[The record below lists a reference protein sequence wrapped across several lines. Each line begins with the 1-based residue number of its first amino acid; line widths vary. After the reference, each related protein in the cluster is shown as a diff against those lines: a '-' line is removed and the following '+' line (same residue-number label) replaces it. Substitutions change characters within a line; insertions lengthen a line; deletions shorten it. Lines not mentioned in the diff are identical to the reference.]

1 VIIPNGIDL
10 ARFRLKKKAKK
21 KQDKEVK
28 ILFVGRLEPRKG
40 VMDLLRAFQLLAKKD
55 SRAHLTVVGWG
66 PSAYRVK
73 VFVKRH
79 KLEERVSF
87 ARQVSDKRLSSY
99 YASADI
105 CCFPAIGGESFGVVL
120 LEAMAMGKPLVVYA
134 NAGYR
139 WVLRNYPWKK
149 ALVPVK
155 DVKKLATALEIL
167 AGDEKLQRVLGKWG
181 LAEVKKYRWEKITR
195 QVLAYYQKILR
206 KKVQKS

>member
-1 VIIPNGIDL
+1 
-10 ARFRLKKKAKK
+10 
-21 KQDKEVK
+21 
-28 ILFVGRLEPRKG
+28 
-40 VMDLLRAFQLLAKKD
+40 MDLLRAFQLLTKKD
-55 SRAHLTVVGWG
+55 SRVHLTVVGWG
-66 PSAYRVK
+66 PSGYRAK

-79 KLEERVSF
+79 GLESRVSF
-87 ARQVSDKRLSSY
+87 AHQVSDKRLLSY

-120 LEAMAMGKPLVVYA
+120 LEAMAMGKSLVVYA

-155 DVKKLATALEIL
+155 NVKKLATSLEIL
-167 AGDEKLQRVLGKWG
+167 ANDEKLRRTLGKWE
-181 LAEVKKYRWEKITR
+181 LKEVKKYRWEKITR